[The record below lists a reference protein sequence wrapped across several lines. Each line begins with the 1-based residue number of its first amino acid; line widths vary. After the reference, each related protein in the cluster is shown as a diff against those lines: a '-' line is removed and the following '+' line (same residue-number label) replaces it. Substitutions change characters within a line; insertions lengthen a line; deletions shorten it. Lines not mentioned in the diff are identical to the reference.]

1 MNYLLAFCA
10 SFVFVGLRSFQQ
22 LNVVHRKY
30 WWVMPTSMCMA
41 ACEVFLISTAARGY
55 GWIVVAMGLGA
66 GLGCMCS
73 MWIHGRMSR
82 GREANEP

>member
-1 MNYLLAFCA
+1 MNLLIAFA
-10 SFVFVGLRSFQQ
+10 VSFCFVGLRSFQQ

-41 ACEVFLISTAARGY
+41 CCEVYLIKTVATSF
-55 GWIVVAMGLGA
+55 GWIALAMGLGA

-73 MWIHGRMSR
+73 MWIHGRISR
-82 GREANEP
+82 AG

>member
-1 MNYLLAFCA
+1 MNYLLAFITSFC
-10 SFVFVGLRSFQQ
+10 FVFLRSFQQ
-22 LNVVHRKY
+22 LNVVRTRY
-30 WWVMPTSMCMA
+30 LWVMPTSMLMA

-73 MWIHGRMSR
+73 MWIHGRISR
-82 GREANEP
+82 AG